1 MVAANIFLR
10 MTSNKGK
17 HRRTSLT
24 LPQFTG
30 VGLATFLRSYS
41 DSDHYPI

>member
-24 LPQFTG
+24 LPQIYG
-30 VGLATFLRSYS
+30 GRLS
-41 DSDHYPI
+41 DVSSKLF